1 MRITYFIICC
11 LFASL
16 SFAQQTR
23 FEKSNGTET
32 ATYFETINFYKALD
46 KSSDNILVK
55 EGAMT
60 DAGYPL
66 HIVLV
71 SADKSFDPAGWHK
84 KNVTIQFQI

>member
-1 MRITYFIICC
+1 MHKTYFI
-11 LFASL
+11 LFCFYTSF

-32 ATYFETINFYKALD
+32 ATYFEAINFYKALD
-46 KSSDNILVK
+46 KSSDNILMK
-55 EGAMT
+55 EGDMS

-71 SADKSFDPAGWHK
+71 SADKTFNPTEWHK
-84 KNVTIQFQI
+84 KTKLLL